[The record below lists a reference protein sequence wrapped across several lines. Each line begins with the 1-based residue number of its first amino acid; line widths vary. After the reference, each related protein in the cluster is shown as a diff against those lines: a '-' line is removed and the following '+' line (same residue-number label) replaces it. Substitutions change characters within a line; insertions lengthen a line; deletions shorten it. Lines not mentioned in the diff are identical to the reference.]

1 MPTTTAPPLLPGQ
14 NADVFTTAQPSMAA
28 AVNDFFGR
36 RPTPVQP
43 IEFPHN
49 VHVKRKISCT
59 AYCHA
64 TVTTGPVAG
73 LPGVRTCMLCH
84 NSIARDRPRIQQI
97 TEMRKKG
104 IDLAWQRV
112 FGYPA
117 ESHVK
122 FNHAPHIRA
131 KVECATCHG
140 NIAEQTVAQRNVEH
154 DHGLLRELPQRTEGV
169 GRLSGLSLL
178 WAYQRSC
185 RSQQRLGRRYR
196 PFLRNGRHGIRAIVR
211 HWIDV
216 PSSSSPP

>member
-1 MPTTTAPPLLPGQ
+1 MAKRRWFFARAVLVSGVALAGVGCGLFEGNVPKTPAPPLLPGQ
-14 NADVFTTAQPSMAA
+14 TADVFTTAHPSMTA
-28 AVNDFFGR
+28 AVNDFFGK

-49 VHVKRKISCT
+49 VHVKRKIACT
-59 AYCHA
+59 AYCHE
-64 TVTTGPVAG
+64 TVKTGPVAG
-73 LPGVRTCMLCH
+73 LPGVRTCMICH

-117 ESHVK
+117 ASHVR

-140 NIAEQTVAQRNVEH
+140 NIAEQTVAERNVELTMGFCVNCH
-154 DHGLLRELPQRTEGV
+154 KERKA
-169 GRLSGLSLL
+169 S
-178 WAYQRSC
+178 
-185 RSQQRLGRRYR
+185 
-196 PFLRNGRHGIRAIVR
+196 
-211 HWIDV
+211 IDCLACHY
-216 PSSSSPP
+216 

>member
-1 MPTTTAPPLLPGQ
+1 VVTTRSRFVGPAFLVFGIALVAGGGCGLFERNVPTTTAPPLLPGQ
-14 NADVFTTAQPSMAA
+14 SADVFTTAHPSMSA

-43 IEFPHN
+43 IEFPHD

-59 AYCHA
+59 AYCHE
-64 TVTTGPVAG
+64 TVTKGPVAG
-73 LPGVRTCMLCH
+73 LPGVRTCMICH

-140 NIAEQTVAQRNVEH
+140 NIAEQTVAQRNVEMTMGFCVNCH
-154 DHGLLRELPQRTEGV
+154 IERKASIECLACH
-169 GRLSGLSLL
+169 
-178 WAYQRSC
+178 Y
-185 RSQQRLGRRYR
+185 
-196 PFLRNGRHGIRAIVR
+196 
-211 HWIDV
+211 
-216 PSSSSPP
+216 

>member
-1 MPTTTAPPLLPGQ
+1 VVITHRRFFGRAFFACGIALATSIGCGLFESNVPTTTAPPLLPGQ
-14 NADVFTTAQPSMAA
+14 TADVFTTAQPSMAA

-43 IEFPHN
+43 IEFPHD
-49 VHVKRKISCT
+49 VHVRRKIACT
-59 AYCHA
+59 AYCHEN
-64 TVTTGPVAG
+64 VKTGPVAG
-73 LPGVRTCMLCH
+73 LPSVRTCMRCH

-131 KVECATCHG
+131 KVDCATCHG
-140 NIAEQTVAQRNVEH
+140 NIAEQTVAQRNVELTMGFCVNCH
-154 DHGLLRELPQRTEGV
+154 NERKASVDCLACH
-169 GRLSGLSLL
+169 
-178 WAYQRSC
+178 Y
-185 RSQQRLGRRYR
+185 
-196 PFLRNGRHGIRAIVR
+196 
-211 HWIDV
+211 
-216 PSSSSPP
+216 